1 MGEEGG
7 DVVSLRV
14 VGAGVGRTGTHSLKI
29 ALEKLLGG
37 QCYHMIECFPRPD
50 HPGTWLAAMN
60 GEDVDYGALL
70 GGFVAAVDWPACTMW
85 RDLADANP
93 DAIILLST
101 REPES
106 WWRSCENTIFQAIT
120 RAMEGE
126 PNDWTRMAAKML
138 DLFGGDLSD
147 RDKSIAAFERHN
159 ADVRAT
165 ADPRRLVEWRAEDG
179 WGPICDALDLPV
191 PDEPFPHVNTT
202 DEFRQMMGLNA

>member
-14 VGAGVGRTGTHSLKI
+14 VGAGVGRTGTHSLKVG
-29 ALEKLLGG
+29 LEMLLGG
-37 QCYHMIECFPRPD
+37 PCYHMVEVFGRPD
-50 HPGTWLAAMN
+50 HPARWLAAMN
-60 GEDVDYGALL
+60 GEPTDYDALFE
-70 GGFVAAVDWPACTMW
+70 GFVAAVDWPECTMW
-85 RDLADANP
+85 REIADAYP

-101 REPES
+101 RDPEA
-106 WWRSCENTIFQAIT
+106 WWKSCESTIFEAMT

-126 PNDWTRMAAKML
+126 PNDWTRMATKML
-138 DLFGGDLSD
+138 ELFGGDMSD
-147 RDKSIAAFERHN
+147 KDKSIAAFERHN

-165 ADPRRLVEWRAEDG
+165 VDPKRLVEWQGKDG
-179 WGPICDALDLPV
+179 WGPICDALGLPV